1 MSINKIVLSFLA
13 SGLLFF
19 GACKNS
25 AEEQAKTV
33 TTDAVNITATASD
46 HKVEP
51 GSQPQFTFAEDS
63 HDFGKITQGEKV
75 SYSFKFKNTGGS
87 DLVIAEAHGSCGCTV
102 PQYPRGPIPA
112 GVEGVIDVT
121 FDSDGKSGK
130 VEKTVTLTA
139 NTSPNTKV
147 LKIIVQVEVPEGK

>member
-1 MSINKIVLSFLA
+1 MRFGK
-13 SGLLFF
+13 LFF
-19 GACKNS
+19 SIIFGLALLVFSCTSTSTEKKEPLS
-25 AEEQAKTV
+25 
-33 TTDAVNITATASD
+33 TDLVNITATASE
-46 HKVEP
+46 HKADP
-51 GSQPQFTFAEDS
+51 GSQPQFSFAEEA

-102 PQYPRGPIPA
+102 PQYSRAPIPA
-112 GVEGVIDVT
+112 GGDGAIDVT

-130 VEKTVTLTA
+130 VEKTVIITA

-147 LKIIVQVEVPEGK
+147 LKINVNVDVPEEK

>member
-1 MSINKIVLSFLA
+1 MKSNKIVLSFLA
-13 SGLLFF
+13 VAFLFIC
-19 GACKNS
+19 ACKNS
-25 AEEQAKTV
+25 GDQPPKGV
-33 TTDAVNITATASD
+33 TTDAVNITATASENKAD
-46 HKVEP
+46 P
-51 GSQPQFTFAEDS
+51 GSQPQFSFAVES

-102 PQYPRGPIPA
+102 PQYSRAPIPPN
-112 GVEGVIDVT
+112 GDGVIDVT

-130 VEKTVTLTA
+130 TEKTITITA

-147 LKIIVQVEVPEGK
+147 LKIMAQIDVPEEK